1 MMDLVARQFRGSKS
15 SRTRAARPVVEGL
28 EARMLLY
35 ATTGD
40 HFVYG
45 SRITWSIVPDGTNV
59 LGQSSNLNSTLN
71 QDLGANNWLH
81 AFQDAFAWW
90 ENYANVNFSQ
100 VGDNGSPTNSGNYQ
114 QGSPNFGDIRIA
126 GFNENP
132 AFGAGTLAFTLLP
145 PPNDGGSDSG
155 DIFFNTAIP
164 WGSNYDYYDLETVAI
179 HEIGH
184 ALGLAHSAD
193 TNASMYAYYT
203 GSQPYLTNDDVA
215 GVQAI
220 WGPRQED
227 GLAAGNSN
235 FTPAR
240 AASITPFINGANNQI
255 VLPNQ
260 DVASSAESYWFK
272 VTTPANASNNLTVQ
286 IQAASL
292 SELSPK
298 VQIYNAAL
306 NGLVQVS
313 AATNAYRSTIDAS
326 INYATPN
333 TTYYIRVLG
342 SSNGPNGTGA
352 YAMTVNMGNSAI
364 NLVAPPNTTVYAQ
377 PDQGTGGIFEKIG
390 GANTP
395 RNTPVDLPDPIRVG
409 NQIAG
414 GDFLTISPKEIQKHV
429 PTHIKVPRPLVR
441 DFVQAKKVKW
451 HG

>member
-35 ATTGD
+35 AVTGD

-59 LGQSSNLNSTLN
+59 LGLSSNLNSTLN
-71 QDLGANNWLH
+71 QEVGAGNWLH

-114 QGSPNFGDIRIA
+114 QSSPNFGDIRIA

-132 AFGAGTLAFTLLP
+132 AFGAGTLAFSLLP
-145 PPNDGGSDSG
+145 PPNNGGSDSG

-164 WGSNYDYYDLETVAI
+164 WHMNSDYDLETVAI

-184 ALGLAHSAD
+184 ALGLGHSAD
-193 TNASMYAYYT
+193 VNASMYAYYNGVQQGLNT
-203 GSQPYLTNDDVA
+203 DDVA
-215 GVQAI
+215 GIQAI
-220 WGPRQED
+220 WGPRKED

-235 FTPAR
+235 FTSAH
-240 AASITPFINGANNQI
+240 AASITPFINGANDQI

-260 DVASSAESYWFK
+260 DVASSAERYWFK

-286 IQAASL
+286 IQSTWL
-292 SELSPK
+292 SELSPR
-298 VQIYNAAL
+298 VQIYNAGL
-306 NGLVQVS
+306 QGLVQVS
-313 AATNAYRSTIDAS
+313 APSNAYGTIVDAS
-326 INYATPN
+326 ISNATPN
-333 TTYYIRVLG
+333 TTYYIAVLG
-342 SSNGPNGTGA
+342 SNGGVTGTGA
-352 YAMTVNMGNSAI
+352 YGMTVNMGNSAI
-364 NLVAPPNTTVYAQ
+364 GMVAPPNTTVYTQ
-377 PDQGTGGIFEKIG
+377 PDQGGGGIFEKIG

-395 RNTPVDLPDPIRVG
+395 RNTPVDLPDPIHVG
-409 NQIAG
+409 NLIAG
-414 GDFLTISPKEIQKHV
+414 GDFLTISPKKIQKHV